1 MTPVAKL
8 QQGPGCTSVARNNI
22 ANHSPRVFSCEELER
37 SGGPEDQ
44 ADGRTDAQPSVLDG
58 LRLLKMKEAYSPA
71 QKTDQNETVPSV
83 EHGAYSVIAP
93 CSMGLSKDVA
103 SNETQDFKLPPK
115 IKNVAV
121 ASVVRNFRA

>member
-22 ANHSPRVFSCEELER
+22 ANQSPRVFSCEELEK
-37 SGGPEDQ
+37 SGGP
-44 ADGRTDAQPSVLDG
+44 DAQPSVLDG
-58 LRLLKMKEAYSPA
+58 LRLLKMKEAHSPA
-71 QKTDQNETVPSV
+71 QNTDQNEAVPSV